1 MLLAALAASTPFSSR
16 SSACGLEAA
25 VLLWLQH
32 FQQCPSAGGLVE
44 ILWLQQ
50 LQRHLPACG
59 FAAMATSAAFF
70 SRHDPAASQLRQL
83 QRHLS
88 ACSLAAAATAAAFL
102 QRHKPAA
109 LRLRQL
115 QRHPVCSPAAAAPS
129 GVPFRLRPHTRRC
142 SKLQRHLPTCGLAA
156 AAISAAP
163 LCTSQHAVWRLRL
176 RKFQAVALSL
186 RRSNFS
192 GTPAPPFGLQ
202 SCGCG
207 SASSIATRLP
217 RADERAP
224 V

>member
-109 LRLRQL
+109 LRLQHLQEYPSDCGPTPVAAAKCSGIYQPAVLRLRQF
-115 QRHPVCSPAAAAPS
+115 QRHPCALLSMRS
-129 GVPFRLRPHTRRC
+129 GGFG
-142 SKLQRHLPTCGLAA
+142 SE
-156 AAISAAP
+156 
-163 LCTSQHAVWRLRL
+163 
-176 RKFQAVALSL
+176 
-186 RRSNFS
+186 NFK
-192 GTPAPPFGLQ
+192 P
-202 SCGCG
+202 
-207 SASSIATRLP
+207 
-217 RADERAP
+217 
-224 V
+224 